1 MKEIFENWRNNL
13 REEINEFPYQIYCDM
28 DGVLVD
34 LITGILDHVQLSVE
48 DTSMRDTVT
57 ELIKTQWSWKKPHP
71 NPKYQQGL
79 EHLHMLLGDNVKLW
93 AELPGM
99 PDKSELWGYISQ
111 YDPNILSHPWD
122 EASSTG
128 KEAWLRQ
135 NLDPQPKLVFLSGD
149 KFKWATTKDGRPNL
163 LIDDFEKYTV
173 PWEKAGGVAILHT
186 SAENTIRQ
194 LERIKREK

>member
-1 MKEIFENWRNNL
+1 MKKIFENWRISL
-13 REEINEFPYQIYCDM
+13 KDQQDKFPYQIYCDM

-48 DTSMRDTVT
+48 DDNMRDTVT

-71 NPKYQQGL
+71 NPQYQKGL
-79 EHLHMLLGDNVKLW
+79 EHLHMLLGDNVELWSKLP
-93 AELPGM
+93 AM
-99 PDKSELWGYISQ
+99 ADKSELWDYISQ
-111 YDPNILSHPWD
+111 YDPNVLSHPWD
-122 EASSTG
+122 DASAAG
-128 KEAWLRQ
+128 KEVWLQ
-135 NLDPQPKLVFLSGD
+135 NNLDPQPKLVFLSGD

-163 LIDDFEKYTV
+163 LIDDFEKYTG
-173 PWEKAGGVAILHT
+173 PWEQAGGIAILHT